1 MMPVSS
7 TLQLKKAILVTID
20 GPAGAGKTTVSK
32 LLAEQLDYRYLDTGA
47 LYRAVAFGAMVSRIY
62 TDDDMAMDIFLKK
75 SRLTLLPAAKGFRLI
90 WNDQNITDQLR
101 TPEISMMASAVSAK
115 PAVRNFLIGVQRE
128 IGQDKSLVCEG
139 RDMGTIVFPDADIK
153 FFLDANPE
161 IRALRR
167 YRELALC
174 TSSITLDDVFQEM
187 LERDRNDRQ
196 RAIAPLIPAP
206 DAIII
211 DASSM
216 GIPAVIHHMTTIIV
230 SRFGS
235 TDAKKTHQH

>member
-1 MMPVSS
+1 MSASS

-47 LYRAVAFGAMVSRIY
+47 LYRAVAFGAMLSRIY
-62 TDDDMAMDIFLKK
+62 TDDDMAVDIFLKK
-75 SRLTLLPAAKGFRLI
+75 SRLTLSPAAKGFRLI
-90 WNDQNITDQLR
+90 WNDQDITDHLR

-115 PAVRNFLIGVQRE
+115 PAVRNFLIDVQRE
-128 IGQDKSLVCEG
+128 IGIGKSLVCEG

-167 YRELALC
+167 YRELTLC
-174 TSSITLDDVFQEM
+174 TSSITLDDVFQDM

-216 GIPAVIHHMTTIIV
+216 GIPAVIQHMTTTIA

-235 TDAKKTHQH
+235 TDVQKTHQR

>member
-1 MMPVSS
+1 MSVSS

-47 LYRAVAFGAMVSRIY
+47 LYRAIAFGIMQSRIDM
-62 TDDDMAMDIFLKK
+62 DDDMAVDIFLKK
-75 SRLTLLPAAKGFRLI
+75 SRLTLSPAAKGFRLV
-90 WNDQNITDQLR
+90 WNDQDITSYLR

-115 PAVRNFLIGVQRE
+115 PAVRDFLIGVQRK
-128 IGQDKSLVCEG
+128 IGQNKSLVCEG

-167 YRELALC
+167 YKELTLS
-174 TSSITLDDVFQEM
+174 TSSITFDDVSKDM

-211 DASSM
+211 DASGM
-216 GIPAVIHHMTTIIV
+216 GIPAVINHMTATIV

-235 TDAKKTHQH
+235 TDAKKTYQY

>member
-1 MMPVSS
+1 MMSVSS

-47 LYRAVAFGAMVSRIY
+47 LYRAVAFGAMLSRIC

-75 SRLTLLPAAKGFRLI
+75 SRLTLLPAAKGFRLV
-90 WNDQNITDQLR
+90 WNDQDITDHLR

-128 IGQDKSLVCEG
+128 IGIGKSLVCEG

-167 YRELALC
+167 YRELTLC
-174 TSSITLDDVFQEM
+174 TSSITLDDVFQDM

-216 GIPAVIHHMTTIIV
+216 GIPAVIHHMTTTIV

-235 TDAKKTHQH
+235 TDVQKTHQR

>member
-1 MMPVSS
+1 MSVSS

-47 LYRAVAFGAMVSRIY
+47 LYRAIAFGIMQSRIDM
-62 TDDDMAMDIFLKK
+62 DDDMAVDIFLKK
-75 SRLTLLPAAKGFRLI
+75 SRLTLSPAAKGFRLV
-90 WNDQNITDQLR
+90 WNDQDITSYLR

-115 PAVRNFLIGVQRE
+115 PAVRDFLIGVQRK
-128 IGQDKSLVCEG
+128 IGQNKSLVCEG

-167 YRELALC
+167 YKELTLS
-174 TSSITLDDVFQEM
+174 TSSITLDDVSKDM

-211 DASSM
+211 DASGM
-216 GIPAVIHHMTTIIV
+216 GIPAVINHMTATIV

-235 TDAKKTHQH
+235 TDAKKTHQY

>member
-1 MMPVSS
+1 MSVSS

-47 LYRAVAFGAMVSRIY
+47 LYRAVAFGIMQSRIY
-62 TDDDMAMDIFLKK
+62 TDDDMAVDIFLKK
-75 SRLTLLPAAKGFRLI
+75 SRLTLSPATKGFRLV
-90 WNDQNITDQLR
+90 WNDQDITDHLR

-115 PAVRNFLIGVQRE
+115 PAVRNFLIDVQRK

-167 YRELALC
+167 YRELTLC
-174 TSSITLDDVFQEM
+174 TSSITLDDVSKDM

-211 DASSM
+211 DASGM
-216 GIPAVIHHMTTIIV
+216 GIPAVINHMTTTIV

-235 TDAKKTHQH
+235 TGAKKTHQH